1 MIGKTLG
8 GRYSI
13 TQRLGGGGFSD
24 TYLAVDKQLPKTP
37 PCVVKRLKAPHAA
50 DSLIL
55 KTVRRLFDAE
65 AASLYELGRRNNQ
78 IPRLLAHFEE
88 DKEFY
93 LVQEFIEG
101 KDLGHE
107 LVRGQKFPE
116 EWVTALLEDI
126 LHVLEYV
133 HQQGVIHRDIKPRNL
148 IRRVEDNKIVLID
161 FGAVKQISTQII
173 SAQSQGDTTATIAV
187 GTPGYMP
194 NEQQGGKPRFS
205 SDIYAV
211 GMIAIQALTG
221 LSPQELQDDPKTG
234 ELIWREHAQVRRRL
248 GDIID
253 KMVRTHFKDR
263 YRSVEEVLA
272 DLQILQGPT
281 LRDWNWL
288 TATVID
294 PSKRTVKKTSN
305 PGLQKALSNR
315 WAAVGASLVLGLAS
329 YGYWLQSTSSVTTTA
344 QTVPSVIAP
353 SAQRFAL
360 ANTLTAHTGPV
371 SAIATSS
378 DGETFV
384 SGSED
389 KTIKIWNLKTGE
401 LLRTLSGHDA
411 EVVSVAISQDGQLL
425 ASGSRDNTVKLWDV
439 QSGELIR
446 TLDHPDWI
454 QSVAFSPDGQML
466 AAGDRD
472 QTIFVWNVATGKLLC
487 NFMGHTGEIQSVAIS
502 FDGRLLAS
510 GSQDK
515 TIRVWDLQTEK
526 RVHTLAQHTE
536 AVESVAFNPDGQTLI
551 SGGADKTLVWDLET
565 GRVMRTLPD
574 QSGLVRSLT
583 ISPDGQTLI
592 SSHQDNT
599 IKLWDIHTGQPL
611 RTLSGH
617 LDWVLSVAVS
627 PDGQTL
633 VSGSRDDAIKIW
645 KAQ

>member
-13 TQRLGGGGFSD
+13 TRRLGGGGFSD

-37 PCVVKRLKAPHAA
+37 SCVVKRLKAPQAA

-116 EWVTALLEDI
+116 EWVIALLEDI

-133 HQQGVIHRDIKPRNL
+133 HQEGVIHRDIKPRNL

-161 FGAVKQISTQII
+161 FGAVKQISTQIV
-173 SAQSQGDTTATIAV
+173 SAKSQGDTTATIAV

-221 LSPQELQDDPKTG
+221 LSPQELQDDSKTG
-234 ELIWREHAQVRRRL
+234 EVIWREHAQVKRRL

-288 TATVID
+288 TATVVD
-294 PSKRTVKKTSN
+294 PSKKTVSKTGN
-305 PGLQKALSNR
+305 QGVQRVLSSR
-315 WAAVGASLVLGLAS
+315 WAAVGATLAVGLAS
-329 YGYWLQSTSSVTTTA
+329 YGYWVQSTSNLTTTA
-344 QTVPSVIAP
+344 QTVPGVIAP

-360 ANTLTAHTGPV
+360 ANTLALHTGPV

-389 KTIKIWNLKTGE
+389 KTIKVWNLRTGD

-425 ASGSRDNTVKLWDV
+425 ASGSRDNTVKLWDL

-472 QTIFVWNVATGKLLC
+472 QTVFVWNVSTGKLLC

-502 FDGRLLAS
+502 SDGRLLAS

-526 RVHTLAQHTE
+526 RVHILAQHAE
-536 AVESVAFNPDGQTLI
+536 AVESVAFSPDGQTLI
-551 SGGADKTLVWDLET
+551 SGGADKTLIWDLET
-565 GRVMRTLPD
+565 GRVRRTLSD

-617 LDWVLSVAVS
+617 LDSVSSVAVS

-633 VSGSRDDAIKIW
+633 VSGSRDNAIKIW
-645 KAQ
+645 EAQ